1 MNNALTYEKWKKLRD
16 LNSDRGEPIQHSCRC
31 AYCYANYW
39 RGVDGSIPVTSTKG
53 ERVGS

>member
-31 AYCYANYW
+31 AYCYANYQ